1 MVSPEPV
8 LVLATGN
15 RGKVREMTALLAGV
29 PVRVVDL
36 AQFPAVTLPPE
47 GETSYAEN
55 ALVKARAAA
64 AGTGLIALADD
75 SGIEVDA
82 LDGRPG
88 VLSARFGGA
97 GLDDAGRN
105 EAMVRALDGVP
116 PERRTARYRALIA
129 LVDPAGREAVTEGTV
144 DGVLLSAPRGVGGFG
159 YDPLFYFP
167 PLGATF
173 GEVSA
178 EAKHAV
184 SHRAIAMAGARDVL
198 TAWLTEP

>member
-1 MVSPEPV
+1 
-8 LVLATGN
+8 
-15 RGKVREMTALLAGV
+15 MTALLAGV

-36 AQFPAVTLPPE
+36 AQFPDINLPLE

-55 ALVKARAAA
+55 ALGKARAAA
-64 AGTGLIALADD
+64 AGTGHLALADD

-88 VLSARFGGA
+88 VLSARFGGE
-97 GLDDAGRN
+97 GLDDTGRN
-105 EAMVRALDGVP
+105 EAMLRALDGVP

-129 LVDPAGREAVTEGTV
+129 LVDPAGREAVTEGAV
-144 DGVLLSAPRGVGGFG
+144 EGVLLTAPRGAGGFG

-173 GEVSA
+173 GEVCA

-184 SHRAIAMAGARDVL
+184 SHRAIAMARAREVL
-198 TAWLTEP
+198 AEWLTGR